1 VRLAL
6 VITALAL
13 VAAGGVQA
21 AAPPNVRGTVIAPF
35 SVSCPPG
42 DPCDPHPVGVFVV
55 FSRAHHTAVRV
66 LVRQGRFAT
75 RLAPGRWVVSLA
87 PPPLNGIVVPRT
99 VLVPRARSVTLQV
112 AVKRV
117 TA

>member
-1 VRLAL
+1 
-6 VITALAL
+6 
-13 VAAGGVQA
+13 
-21 AAPPNVRGTVIAPF
+21 
-35 SVSCPPG
+35 
-42 DPCDPHPVGVFVV
+42 
-55 FSRAHHTAVRV
+55 VRV